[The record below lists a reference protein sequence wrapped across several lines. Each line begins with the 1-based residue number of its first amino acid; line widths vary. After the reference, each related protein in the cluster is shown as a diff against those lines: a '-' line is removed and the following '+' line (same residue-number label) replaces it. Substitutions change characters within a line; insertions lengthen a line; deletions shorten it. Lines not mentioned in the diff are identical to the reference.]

1 MRWGT
6 REGSWDMGRILRR
19 YLVPLVLL
27 LALIVA
33 AAAFQRV
40 RAVLTILTIFPRR
53 AILFIVFVLLVDEA
67 VKIARWRFFVR
78 AAGIPLG
85 ARDAATSF
93 LAGQT
98 ASVLP
103 GGDLL
108 RVRLAVEHGVLPRI
122 GITISFAMWAT
133 DMMTLPLLA
142 LAGYGKHLVARWALF
157 LPLVIPVALL
167 ALVRSARFARFVSR
181 VLGRFR
187 LTRQYALSEDEIE
200 HVTRLL
206 TRPRIV
212 LGGIAF
218 AAVMRL
224 GFAAVL
230 LVITNVIND
239 RPVRFET
246 ILSAHALSTLAG
258 SIPFASGLLALGS
271 LVEMLHARGVARTLG
286 VLISLTNR
294 LIAVALN
301 VSIGFVVL
309 LLRYRAVLT
318 GRAPA
323 IPQPAPPSVPA
334 SPRPPRHAAAV
345 SVPSRGRWG

>member
-1 MRWGT
+1 MGGRWEMR
-6 REGSWDMGRILRR
+6 RLLRR
-19 YLVPLVLL
+19 YLIPLVLVA
-27 LALIVA
+27 ALIVA
-33 AAAFQRV
+33 AVAFHRV
-40 RAVLTILTIFPRR
+40 RAVLIILAIFPRE
-53 AILFIVFVLLVDEA
+53 AIALILGLLLMVEV
-67 VKIARWRFFVR
+67 VKIARWHFFVR
-78 AAGIPLG
+78 AAGIPIRP
-85 ARDAATSF
+85 RDAATSF

-122 GITISFAMWAT
+122 GLTVSFAMWAT

-157 LPLVIPVALL
+157 LPLLIPVALL
-167 ALVRSARFARFVSR
+167 ALVRSDRFARFVSHT
-181 VLGRFR
+181 LARFR
-187 LTRQYALSEDEIE
+187 PTRQYALSEAEIE

-206 TRPRIV
+206 TRPRTV
-212 LGGIAF
+212 LGGIAY

-230 LVITNVIND
+230 LVITDVIND
-239 RPVRFET
+239 HPVRFET

-258 SIPFASGLLALGS
+258 TVPFASAPFALGS
-271 LVEMLHARGVARTLG
+271 LVEMLHARGIARTLG

-294 LIAVALN
+294 LFSVALN

-309 LLRYRAVLT
+309 LLRYRPVLT
-318 GRAPA
+318 GRTPA
-323 IPQPAPPSVPA
+323 IPAPARAPLPLALRPQPKPTTPPI
-334 SPRPPRHAAAV
+334 
-345 SVPSRGRWG
+345 PSHGGGT